1 MEEIPHFGLDL
12 ISPDQV
18 YNAALFRDYA
28 REKITQIQSRGK
40 SVIICGGTGLY
51 IDALIYDLDVPAFES
66 NLEYQATLETF
77 RQEHGNMA
85 LWEKLEAIDPEY
97 AKDIHPNSYPYVMR

>member
-1 MEEIPHFGLDL
+1 MEGIPHFGLDL
-12 ISPDQV
+12 ISPDQI

-28 REKITQIQSRGK
+28 REKITQIWSRGK

-66 NLEYQATLETF
+66 DPEYQAALEAF
-77 RQEHGNMA
+77 RQEHGNEA
-85 LWEKLEAIDPEY
+85 LWKKLEAIDPGY
-97 AKDIHPNSYPYVMR
+97 AQDIHPNSYPYVMR